1 MKFQFKVIETQTVEM
16 LYTVEAGTLQKARAK
31 AAIGETVK
39 EVEIDGRCE
48 VLNRIIVGRVQ

>member
-1 MKFQFKVIETQTVEM
+1 MKFQFKVIETRTVEM

-39 EVEIDGRCE
+39 EVEFDGRCE
-48 VLNRIIVGRVQ
+48 VLNRIVVGRVQ